1 MMENNLLKTNFTGKD
16 GFRWWI
22 GQIAPEKVQ
31 GDQLNGTGNAWG
43 CRLKVRIYGYHPADL
58 TELPDEDLP
67 WAQILLS
74 SQGGSGRANRS
85 QSLRVA
91 PGDTVL
97 GFFLDGDDAQLPVVL
112 GIFAN
117 TGKYYTSDKSYK
129 SPFKPFTGY
138 TSKVKANNDFIAKNE
153 SGDSS
158 SMSQKS
164 PRFLTNEIVE
174 DLNAQVEEGKAK
186 LQQLVDSEELR
197 NRLGSGITEA
207 TSELNEVLESGAIE
221 TGIKNTIANTKPII
235 EGLQKKFAYI
245 DTQAFKDIGREVV
258 FASGAAAAADNSK
271 ATNNIKNALKN
282 TLSEMKSLTVKESF
296 KGIFEGAEEIVS
308 ASKGMIKDMVN
319 TTFDSLSPQLN
330 DGLHKLYKDEYG
342 KILAKTGNIALA
354 KKAATAAQFAMIGP
368 VMSIQDKM
376 PCVVK
381 KVTENLVGDVAN
393 LLTSFTNNVENFT
406 DCIGDQFIGALFN
419 DIIGGIN
426 NELAGVIGGVANIFP
441 SGDIEGLLRSKADD
455 LLGVANIFSDCD
467 IPDADLGGKTNAWII
482 GGGPSGINLE
492 NIAGKVLSIA
502 NAAQELK
509 EVAASPGGVL
519 GNLGVFDFMR
529 PDVSTPGFSSQLSS
543 CYTGPPLD
551 CAGIKINLFGGGGT
565 GAVAVPI
572 LGNIVKN
579 TFGKKSAGLI
589 GVRLLS
595 AGLGYKS
602 APFVEIKDTCRK
614 GYGAVARAI
623 VDYDPQSPTYQQ
635 VTDVYVV
642 SGGENYPVIEREPD
656 DDGVYTVDHVA
667 VVKPGKN
674 YKPTDKV
681 IDDKGNEYEKFLDE
695 KGRFL
700 NVIPPNPSTNDLEP
714 YDSLPELEVIS
725 ETGTGA
731 LLKPQLTP
739 RPSYQGEI
747 KQVIDCITPRGAG
760 LVGFVNGEP
769 YYGPFHVH
777 VPTGR
782 KMVGAAHTTSPHAVI
797 YDTPQESRT
806 SRVVSVSSGQF
817 TTVASEGQVM
827 YTSSETPSS
836 TESTTPMVDDTS
848 GGGTINYESTTPT
861 QSSPPPSSSPPSSP
875 PPSSPPPSSGGG
887 GYSGY

>member
-1 MMENNLLKTNFTGKD
+1 MENNLLKTNFTGKD

-85 QSLRVA
+85 QSLRVS

-117 TGKYYTSDKSYK
+117 TGKYYTSDESYK
-129 SPFKPFTGY
+129 SPFQPFTGY
-138 TSKVKANNDFIAKNE
+138 TSEIKGNNDFIAKNE
-153 SGDSS
+153 SGDMSS
-158 SMSQKS
+158 TSQKS

-174 DLNAQVEEGKAK
+174 DLNKQQEEGKAQ
-186 LQQLVDSEELR
+186 LEQLVNSEELR
-197 NRLGSGITEA
+197 TGITQA
-207 TSELNEVLESGAIE
+207 GSELQQVLESGAVE
-221 TGIKNTIANTKPII
+221 TGIKNTVSNAKPII
-235 EGLQKKFAYI
+235 QGLQKKLAYI

-258 FASGAAAAADNSK
+258 FASGAAQAADNSK
-271 ATNNIKNALKN
+271 ATNNIKNTLKN
-282 TLSEMKSLTVKESF
+282 TLTEMKSLTVKESF
-296 KGIFEGAEEIVS
+296 KGIFEGAQEIVS
-308 ASKGMIKDMVN
+308 ASKGIVKDMVN
-319 TTFDSLSPQLN
+319 STFDSLSPELN

-342 KILAKTGNIALA
+342 KVFEKTKDIAAA
-354 KKAATAAQFAMIGP
+354 KKAATAAQIAMIGP
-368 VMSIQDKM
+368 VMNIQDKI

-381 KVTENLVGDVAN
+381 KVNEKLVGDVAN
-393 LLTSFTNNVENFT
+393 LLTSFINNVENFT

-419 DIIGGIN
+419 DVIGGIN
-426 NELAGVIGGVANIFP
+426 TELADVIGGVSNIFP
-441 SGDIEGLLRSKADD
+441 PGLAGGRGIEDLLRSKADD
-455 LLGVANIFSDCD
+455 LLGAAQIFSDCD
-467 IPDADLGGKTNAWII
+467 IPDADLGGKTNKWII
-482 GGGPSGINLE
+482 GGGPAGVDLS

-509 EVAASPGGVL
+509 EVAASPGGVI
-519 GNLGVFDFMR
+519 GNLGIFDFMR
-529 PDVSTPGFSSQLSS
+529 PDVSTPGFKSALSD

-551 CAGIKINLFGGGGT
+551 CAGIKVNLFGGGGT
-565 GAVAVPI
+565 GAVAVPL
-572 LGNIVKN
+572 LGGIVKN

-602 APFVEIKDTCRK
+602 APFVEIKDTCNK
-614 GYGAVARAI
+614 GYGAVARAV

-642 SGGENYPVIEREPD
+642 SSGENYPVIENEPD
-656 DDGVYTVDHVA
+656 DDGVYTVDHVT

-681 IDDKGNEYEKFLDE
+681 VDDKGNEYEKFLDE

-700 NVIPPNPSTNDLEP
+700 NVIPPDPTMNDLEP
-714 YDSLPELEVIS
+714 YDTLPEIEVIS

-731 LLKPQLTP
+731 LLKPQLAP
-739 RPSYQGEI
+739 RPEYQGKV
-747 KQVIDCITPRGAG
+747 KQVIDCILPRNAG
-760 LVGFVNGEP
+760 IVGFVNGEP

-777 VPTGR
+777 PTTGA
-782 KMVGAAHTTSPHAVI
+782 KMVGVAHTTSPHAII

-806 SRVVSVSSGQF
+806 TRGFVPTTTSY
-817 TTVASEGQVM
+817 TTVTSAAQVT
-827 YTSSETPSS
+827 YESSETTTQS
-836 TESTTPMVDDTS
+836 TDMTPMVDDTS
-848 GGGTINYESTTPT
+848 GGGTINYDTTTPT
-861 QSSPPPSSSPPSSP
+861 QSSPPPSSSPPST

-887 GYSGY
+887 GGYSGY

>member
-1 MMENNLLKTNFTGKD
+1 MENNLLKTNFTGKD

-85 QSLRVA
+85 QSLRVS

-117 TGKYYTSDKSYK
+117 TGKYYTSDESYK
-129 SPFKPFTGY
+129 SPFQPFTGY
-138 TSKVKANNDFIAKNE
+138 TSEIKGNNDFIAKNE
-153 SGDSS
+153 SGDMSS
-158 SMSQKS
+158 TSQKS

-174 DLNAQVEEGKAK
+174 DLNKQQEEGKAQ
-186 LQQLVDSEELR
+186 LEQLVNSEELR
-197 NRLGSGITEA
+197 TGITQA
-207 TSELNEVLESGAIE
+207 GSELQQVLESGAVE
-221 TGIKNTIANTKPII
+221 TGIKNTVSNAKPII
-235 EGLQKKFAYI
+235 QGLQKKLAYI

-258 FASGAAAAADNSK
+258 FASGAAQAADNSK
-271 ATNNIKNALKN
+271 ATNNIKNTLKN

-308 ASKGMIKDMVN
+308 ASKGIVKDMVN
-319 TTFDSLSPQLN
+319 STFDSLSPELN

-342 KILAKTGNIALA
+342 KVFEKTKDIAAA
-354 KKAATAAQFAMIGP
+354 KKAATAAQIAMIGP
-368 VMSIQDKM
+368 VMNIQDKI

-381 KVTENLVGDVAN
+381 KVNEKLVGDVAN
-393 LLTSFTNNVENFT
+393 LLTSFINNVENFT

-419 DIIGGIN
+419 DVIGGIN
-426 NELAGVIGGVANIFP
+426 TELADVIGGVSNIFP
-441 SGDIEGLLRSKADD
+441 PGLAGGRGIEDLLRSKADD
-455 LLGVANIFSDCD
+455 LLGAAQIFSDCD
-467 IPDADLGGKTNAWII
+467 IPDADLGGKTNKWII
-482 GGGPSGINLE
+482 GGGPAGVDLS

-509 EVAASPGGVL
+509 EVAASPGGVI
-519 GNLGVFDFMR
+519 GNLGIFDFMR
-529 PDVSTPGFSSQLSS
+529 PDVSTPGFKSALSD

-551 CAGIKINLFGGGGT
+551 CAGIKVNLFGGGGT
-565 GAVAVPI
+565 GAVAVPL
-572 LGNIVKN
+572 LGGIVKN

-602 APFVEIKDTCRK
+602 APFVEIKDTCNK
-614 GYGAVARAI
+614 GYGAVARAV

-642 SGGENYPVIEREPD
+642 SSGENYPVIENEPD
-656 DDGVYTVDHVA
+656 DDGVYTVDHVT

-681 IDDKGNEYEKFLDE
+681 VDDKGNEYEKFLDE

-700 NVIPPNPSTNDLEP
+700 NVIPPDPTMNDLEP
-714 YDSLPELEVIS
+714 YDTLPELEVIS

-731 LLKPQLTP
+731 LLKPQLAP
-739 RPSYQGEI
+739 RPEYQGKV
-747 KQVIDCITPRGAG
+747 KQVIDCILPRNAG
-760 LVGFVNGEP
+760 IVGFVNGEP
-769 YYGPFHVH
+769 YYGAYHVMSNGTKM
-777 VPTGR
+777 TGV
-782 KMVGAAHTTSPHAVI
+782 KHSGNDFII

-806 SRVVSVSSGQF
+806 TRGFVPTSTSY
-817 TTVASEGQVM
+817 TTVTSAAQVT
-827 YTSSETPSS
+827 YESSETTTQS
-836 TESTTPMVDDTS
+836 TDMTPMVDDTS
-848 GGGTINYESTTPT
+848 GGGTINYDTTTPT
-861 QSSPPPSSSPPSSP
+861 QSSPPPSSSPPST

-887 GYSGY
+887 GGYSGY